1 MRFAI
6 LFFVISHLC
15 ACQKNLDS
23 IMDLNEGELKR
34 WTRDKKEYEIQIRFT
49 RIKRSPGKPIQFET
63 YTYNENEKEYY
74 YPASTIKMPVA
85 IAALQKLN
93 EVNATNKQHI
103 TVETPMRFK
112 SHGPPH
118 TDFLFDS
125 LAWSPPNVKNFVEEI
140 FSISD
145 NNASNRLFEWLG
157 PRYIDS
163 VMYASGAFSRSRI
176 LHRVGV
182 TGYKESD
189 HNYLGKVS
197 FIDSSGQTLLEV
209 PERRE
214 QLLGYAHL
222 KNEKK
227 GIGYINESDSLVHA
241 PFDFSKKNFISIK
254 DLEGIL
260 KRIVFPEA
268 FASKQ
273 QFKLTKADYQLLR
286 QAMEQPP
293 RFYDYLK
300 NDTSYYDSYVK
311 FFFGGGKNES
321 LPSHLHILNKV
332 GWAYGY
338 LTDCSYIWDE
348 KLGVEYFLTA
358 TIKVNADGIFNDGA
372 YEYDSIGL
380 PFFKTLGKCI
390 YESEVNRVNGLKEN
404 KK

>member
-1 MRFAI
+1 MRTAI

-15 ACQKNLDS
+15 ACHKKLDS
-23 IMDLNEGELKR
+23 ILDLKEGELKR
-34 WTRDKKEYEIQIRFT
+34 WTSEQEEFEIQIRFT
-49 RIKRSPGKPIQFET
+49 RIIKSPGKPIKFVS

-103 TVETPMRFK
+103 TVETPMRFI

-125 LAWSPPNVKNFVEEI
+125 LAGTAPCVKNFVEEI

-163 VMYASGAFSRSRI
+163 VMYATGAFTRSRI

-182 TGYKESD
+182 NGFKDSD
-189 HNYLGKVS
+189 HAYLGKVS
-197 FIDSSGQTLLEV
+197 FLDSNNQSLLEV

-214 QLLGYAHL
+214 QLSKYVHQ

-227 GIGYINESDSLVHA
+227 GIGYINDFDSLVHA
-241 PFDFSKKNFISIK
+241 PFDFSKKNFISIR
-254 DLEGIL
+254 DLEGVL
-260 KRIVFPEA
+260 KRVVFPEA
-268 FASKQ
+268 FEPQQ
-273 QFKLTKADYQLLR
+273 QFRLTKADYRLLR
-286 QAMEQPP
+286 QAMEQAP
-293 RFYDYLK
+293 RYYDYLK

-311 FFFGGGKNES
+311 FFFGGGKKES
-321 LPSHLHILNKV
+321 LPQHLHILNKV

-338 LTDCSYIWDE
+338 LTDCSYVWDE

-358 TIKVNADGIFNDGA
+358 TIKVNADGIFNDGV
-372 YEYDSIGL
+372 YEYESIGL
-380 PFFKTLGKCI
+380 PFFKTLGKCV
-390 YESEVNRVNGLKEN
+390 YESEVKRMSKP
-404 KK
+404 K